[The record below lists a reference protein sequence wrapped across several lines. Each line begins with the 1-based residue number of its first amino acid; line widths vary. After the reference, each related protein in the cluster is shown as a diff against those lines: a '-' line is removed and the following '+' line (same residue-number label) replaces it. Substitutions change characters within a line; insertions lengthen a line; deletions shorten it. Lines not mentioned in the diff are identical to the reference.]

1 MTVQPKR
8 KQRFLFPKRLLSLL
22 IMALLVG
29 CIVLMG
35 LRLFLLRGWSSLP
48 KPSMKYVPSLLEQAP
63 CLAGVCVGMV
73 GREAVFE
80 ALSQSDLISGI
91 RDNGGSTIGFYINGR
106 LPMGVIFAQ
115 DEHGQYEVVERFNLQ
130 APGIS
135 LEMILSALGEPDNL
149 FLMFGCGN
157 GVYIHAKLLYRE
169 EGIEVQLQYPVGM
182 RERNESVVF
191 NNDMPSAWTWYFDPA
206 RYDEWLFVMMEDLLS
221 STYFDMAP
229 TITPES
235 LVAVVQP
242 WPGMGVPVQ
251 PLDLCPRH

>member
-157 GVYIHAKLLYRE
+157 GVYIHANSFTAKRE
-169 EGIEVQLQYPVGM
+169 LKCNYNIRLVCVNGM
-182 RERNESVVF
+182 NQ
-191 NNDMPSAWTWYFDPA
+191 W
-206 RYDEWLFVMMEDLLS
+206 S
-221 STYFDMAP
+221 ST
-229 TITPES
+229 TICHLPGHGILTQPDTMSGCS
-235 LVAVVQP
+235 L
-242 WPGMGVPVQ
+242 
-251 PLDLCPRH
+251 